1 MVSAESN
8 LFSDDDY
15 SAQIMK
21 KERERRLAEEKEM
34 AIRNE
39 AALLGLPRLIGK
51 DGMSSFRN

>member
-51 DGMSSFRN
+51 D